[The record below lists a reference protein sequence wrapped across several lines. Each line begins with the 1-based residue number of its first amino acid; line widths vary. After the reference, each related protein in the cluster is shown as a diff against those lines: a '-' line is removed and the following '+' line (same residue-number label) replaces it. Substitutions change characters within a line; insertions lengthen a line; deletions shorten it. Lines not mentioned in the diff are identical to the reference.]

1 MQHGRKG
8 SAPTTRENDS
18 NPEVSTLETETEKE
32 MVKMN
37 FKSMEDFLLFS
48 QAKYRKSL
56 KDERMPSMSLSTSA
70 STTF

>member
-8 SAPTTRENDS
+8 SAPTTRENDF
-18 NPEVSTLETETEKE
+18 NPEVSTPVTETEKE